1 MFIKVIFLDFDG
13 VLNGDDGPPLFNE
26 GWPLS
31 HLETHLIEKINRI
44 VETLDQQSKIKTK
57 IVISSSWRVRF
68 SLPEMIEMLQTK
80 GLRVEIIDVTP
91 RLLPKKMSLPVE
103 RGQEIKAW
111 LQDVKEYQID
121 KFVILDDE
129 SDMNDLKKYLIKT
142 NYKTGITD
150 ADVNKV
156 IETLKD

>member
-13 VLNGDDGPPLFNE
+13 VLNGDDGPPLFSE

-57 IVISSSWRVRF
+57 IVISSYWRVRF

-80 GLRVEIIDVTP
+80 GLRVEIIDVT
-91 RLLPKKMSLPVE
+91 RLIPKKMSLHVE

-129 SDMNDLKKYLIKT
+129 SDMSDLKKYLIKT